1 MTEKKSKKTKNTQDE
16 IEAALA
22 AATGTPMNPSAPKRE
37 VEEAELGVEQPP
49 NVEQKNPYEPWN
61 SKENLDT
68 SEAKDAEKDDSQEE
82 VPDNAARP
90 IAMSTEDFGR
100 RCFNLDIDAKQCNY
114 QSNKSKDKTID
125 EYLRGINKKIYDE
138 TRSGGY
144 STNIQFRVAPNDYVN
159 VNHII
164 DWYKARG
171 FQILNYNMGTA
182 PYGANAG
189 MMEHNFTI
197 SWTDV

>member
-1 MTEKKSKKTKNTQDE
+1 MADNKKQKKTKNTQEE

-22 AATGTPMNPSAPKRE
+22 AATGSPIPQAKPVNKPDSNKIICKETEESWGAKEDPETPE
-37 VEEAELGVEQPP
+37 VQLPGDPVEPI
-49 NVEQKNPYEPWN
+49 
-61 SKENLDT
+61 
-68 SEAKDAEKDDSQEE
+68 KDD
-82 VPDNAARP
+82 VNP
-90 IAMSTEDFGR
+90 IAMSQEDFGR
-100 RCFNLDIDAKQCNY
+100 KCFNLDIDAKMCHY
-114 QSNKSKDKTID
+114 QSNKSKDTTID

-138 TRSGGY
+138 TRAGGF

-171 FQILNYNMGTA
+171 FQILNYNMTTT

-189 MMEHNFTI
+189 LIEYNFTI
-197 SWTDV
+197 SWVEA